1 MNKVYLSLGSNRG
14 NRSAN
19 LERAITLLSEWAG
32 DVVTVSSVYETPP
45 WQMTDKTNFFNQ
57 VLLLET
63 AFDPAQ
69 LIDTIILVETMMGR
83 KRTGI
88 KYEPRIIDID
98 ILFYNDAQINTE
110 ELTIPHPLI
119 AERRFVLEP
128 LTEIAPGFMYP
139 LLKKTVTQLRDECE
153 DKSKIKKLASK

>member
-1 MNKVYLSLGSNRG
+1 MNKAYLSLGSNRG
-14 NRSAN
+14 NRKNN
-19 LERAITLLSEWAG
+19 LERAIELLSEWAG

-45 WQMTDKTNFFNQ
+45 WQMNDRTNFFNQ

-63 AFDPAQ
+63 TLDPAQ

-83 KRTGI
+83 KRTGK

-98 ILFYNDAQINTE
+98 ILFYNDAEINTE

-119 AERRFVLEP
+119 PQRRFVLEP
-128 LTEIAPGFMYP
+128 LTEIAPGFMHP
-139 LLKKTVTQLRDECE
+139 ALKKTMAQLLDECE
-153 DKSKIKKLASK
+153 DKSEIRKFVSK

>member
-32 DVVTVSSVYETPP
+32 DVATVSSVYETPP

-119 AERRFVLEP
+119 AQRRFVLEP
-128 LTEIAPGFMYP
+128 LTEIAPGFMHP
-139 LLKKTVTQLRDECE
+139 LLKKTVTQLQDECE
-153 DKSKIKKLASK
+153 DKSKIKKLVSK